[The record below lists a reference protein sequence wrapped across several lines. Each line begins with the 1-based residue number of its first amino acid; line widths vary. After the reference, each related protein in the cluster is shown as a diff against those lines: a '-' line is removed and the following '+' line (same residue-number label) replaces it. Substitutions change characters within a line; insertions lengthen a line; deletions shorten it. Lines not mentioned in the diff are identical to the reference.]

1 MVFNPPSDQDL
12 KESRNLNSSLV
23 LWSKIQTSQLPN
35 NSTAR
40 IVTELCLHFDSEV
53 ENVKR

>member
-23 LWSKIQTSQLPN
+23 LWSKIQTFQLPN
-35 NSTAR
+35 IAAP